1 MSPTGS
7 RVSKLKK
14 VARQYH
20 RHPAGAPN
28 SQGGQF
34 APKNKAMPSM
44 PNDGVSRLKT
54 MATKSA
60 SVKATRQPDSP
71 NIHLDVVKI
80 KSFRKAGEGVEG
92 QVFIDNDAKVVY
104 KVPKVWQ
111 GGGKQR
117 IQIGGVL
124 ISMDAL
130 SSTGTPKNTD
140 DQIELV
146 KKISSLGIGPKIYNY
161 DKNTG
166 IVAMGLVEG
175 DQLSQKPPKTKKA
188 KVKAMIDIVDQLRTL
203 HDNNIAHG
211 DLHSGNIMVT
221 DKGKATVI
229 DFGMAE
235 SLQKQT
241 NAVAVQR
248 KLLEVKHLIADFT
261 EEDLLAD
268 GLRSDQEDDL
278 NRLRKKINKM
288 CIASITS
295 RSINDN
301 DVNDTYAEIYSILKR
316 K

>member
-1 MSPTGS
+1 MNPTGS

-54 MATKSA
+54 IASQSA
-60 SVKATRQPDSP
+60 SVKATRQAGSP

-92 QVFIDNDAKVVY
+92 QVFIDDDAKVVY
-104 KVPKVWQ
+104 KVPKNWR
-111 GGGKQR
+111 GDGKQR
-117 IQIGGVL
+117 IQMGNAAITRG
-124 ISMDAL
+124 AL
-130 SSTGTPKNTD
+130 SSTGNPTFME
-140 DQIELV
+140 DQVQLA
-146 KKISSLGIGPKIYNY
+146 KRISDLGIGPKIYNY

-175 DQLSQKPPKTKKA
+175 DQLSEKPPKTKKA

>member
-1 MSPTGS
+1 
-7 RVSKLKK
+7 
-14 VARQYH
+14 
-20 RHPAGAPN
+20 
-28 SQGGQF
+28 
-34 APKNKAMPSM
+34 
-44 PNDGVSRLKT
+44 

-92 QVFIDNDAKVVY
+92 QVFIDDDAKVVY
-104 KVPKVWQ
+104 KVPKNWR
-111 GGGKQR
+111 GDGKQR
-117 IQIGGVL
+117 IQMGNAAITRG
-124 ISMDAL
+124 AL
-130 SSTGTPKNTD
+130 SSTGNPTFME
-140 DQIELV
+140 DQVQLA
-146 KKISSLGIGPKIYNY
+146 KRISDLGIGPKIYNY

-166 IVAMGLVEG
+166 IVAMGLIEG
-175 DQLSQKPPKTKKA
+175 DQLSEKPPKTKKA
-188 KVKAMIDIVDQLRTL
+188 KVKAMIDIVDQLKTL
-203 HDNNIAHG
+203 HDNNIAHN

-268 GLRSDQEDDL
+268 GLRSDQTDDL
-278 NRLRKKINKM
+278 NRLRKQINKM

-301 DVNDTYAEIYSILKR
+301 DVNLTYTAVYSILKR

>member
-1 MSPTGS
+1 MNPTGS
-7 RVSKLKK
+7 RVSKLKE

-92 QVFIDNDAKVVY
+92 QVFIDDDAKVVY
-104 KVPKVWQ
+104 KVPKNWR
-111 GGGKQR
+111 GDGKQR
-117 IQIGGVL
+117 IQMGNAAITRG
-124 ISMDAL
+124 AL
-130 SSTGTPKNTD
+130 SSTGNPTFME
-140 DQIELV
+140 DQVQLA
-146 KKISSLGIGPKIYNY
+146 KRISDLGIGPKIYNY

-175 DQLSQKPPKTKKA
+175 DQLSEKPPKTKKA